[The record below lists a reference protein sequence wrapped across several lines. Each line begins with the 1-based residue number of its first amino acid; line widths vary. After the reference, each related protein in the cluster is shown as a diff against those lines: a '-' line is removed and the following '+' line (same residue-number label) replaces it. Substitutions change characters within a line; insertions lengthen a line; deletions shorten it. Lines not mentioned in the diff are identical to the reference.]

1 MRRQKRTAGAAYTV
15 HVPVK
20 EEAIG
25 MYKKAMLVGAAGGLV
40 LYLLTAAEDIVY
52 CTYVSSVIDS
62 ALLYVYFPLGVL
74 TAVITILYRNK
85 TPKTAAVRFA
95 VMLASYAVYIIA
107 GGWIG
112 FIPALRKAFKLSVNS
127 YADNVLGLVQLTFIA
142 AAAISS
148 VIAVIVSLIMSR
160 RKKRKQ

>member
-52 CTYVSSVIDS
+52 CAYVSSVIDS
-62 ALLYVYFPLGVL
+62 AMLYVYFPLGVL

-160 RKKRKQ
+160 RQKRKQ